1 MAKEKRSFVVGVFE
15 ESTQAQQTMEEL
27 RHAGFRDDQIK
38 FSKPGVATDSLSN
51 DLIDMGAPRGEVRF
65 YEQELAAGR
74 TIVTVIAA
82 GRHQDVLDMLA
93 RSGAT
98 NATTRPAQQHLNEPE
113 GDLNIQLRKEQ
124 LQANKHVVERG
135 EVGLRK
141 EVVSEQQTLNV
152 PVTHEE
158 VYIERRPGLGQVSQF
173 FLSPGYAFKRTIV
186 TPSPPSCGGAGA
198 YDFTRGWCAS
208 CSRTAERNAPVP
220 LPCKIR
226 TAASPESAA
235 LFK

>member
-15 ESTQAQQTMEEL
+15 ESTQAQQAMEEL
-27 RHAGFRDDQIK
+27 RQAGFRDDQIR

-51 DLIDMGAPRGEVRF
+51 DLLDMGVPRGEIRF

-74 TIVTVIAA
+74 AIVTVIAA
-82 GRHQDVLDMLA
+82 SRHQDVLDMLA

-98 NATTRPAQQHLNEPE
+98 NATTRPAQQHLTEPE

-135 EVGLRK
+135 EVGLHK
-141 EVVSEQQTLNV
+141 EVVSEQQTLDV

-158 VYIERRPGLGQVSQF
+158 VYIEHRPGSGQVSNI
-173 FLSPGYAFKRTIV
+173 PVGEGETIRV
-186 TPSPPSCGGAGA
+186 PTSEEQMPYRLLCN
-198 YDFTRGWCAS
+198 DV
-208 CSRTAERNAPVP
+208 SRKMPR
-220 LPCKIR
+220 
-226 TAASPESAA
+226 
-235 LFK
+235 